1 MTSNNLKFNIV
12 EEICDPQVF
21 LDAAERVE
29 EENCFA
35 CWAIQ
40 GWYLVDYNRDGI
52 KDLNRPN
59 NNRKERDFFMN
70 IFAPQ
75 KEDTLDYGR
84 RAFFSGANSNI
95 TKEWRVLALCFAA
108 CMCDNFWE
116 LE

>member
-1 MTSNNLKFNIV
+1 MTVNTAEITNITFNIV

-29 EENCFA
+29 LEGCFA

-40 GWYLVDYNRDGI
+40 NWYESDRRNSI
-52 KDLNRPN
+52 S
-59 NNRKERDFFMN
+59 NNRAEKDFFMN